1 MSEQAFINGF
11 LKRAADYGVSEN
23 EAISILNE
31 KSAAPIGP
39 ILNGLGRVGNIAN
52 KAFPGLGASLR
63 AGLGAERGVASPL
76 TSVLRPPSVGQSI
89 RNTGIPILLG
99 AGGGVAGTSQAIPA
113 VGREINNFVADKA
126 RNIGNTV
133 GDYFQKRND
142 NVGGA
147 LNSAAHNT
155 DITP

>member
-1 MSEQAFINGF
+1 MNEAFINGF

-39 ILNGLGRVGNIAN
+39 ILGGLGRVGNIAN

-76 TSVLRPPSVGQSI
+76 TSGLTPPSVGQSI
-89 RNTGIPILLG
+89 RNTGIPALWG
-99 AGGGVAGTSQAIPA
+99 AGATLAGTSHAIPA